1 MTDIDELS
9 QKQERLSRLLR
20 IFLLV
25 VVVLGIVLVG
35 TLISYFGQ
43 ENPAF
48 STPSREAGSLFTG
61 STRPLPF
68 A

>member
-35 TLISYFGQ
+35 TLISFFGQ
-43 ENPAF
+43 EDSVF

-61 STRPLPF
+61 STHLFPF